1 VIFRQRNI
9 LGYFCVGITL
19 IKSTKLSM
27 TISVELLHE
36 DAIALLRDL
45 EKMHILK
52 LVQPKKTEQHSKT
65 TKSRFAGRISQKAG
79 SELQEQL
86 KGMRDKWR

>member
-1 VIFRQRNI
+1 
-9 LGYFCVGITL
+9 
-19 IKSTKLSM
+19 M

-36 DAIALLRDL
+36 DALALLRDL

-52 LVQPKKTEQHSKT
+52 LELPKKTEQHTKA

-79 SELQEQL
+79 KELQEQL
-86 KGMRDKWR
+86 KGMREEWR